1 MENLLKRLFK
11 KDSKPFSIIDLNM
24 NEYIEY
30 KVTLANY
37 EETLERME
45 MNNPSLRNL

>member
-11 KDSKPFSIIDLNM
+11 KDSKPFSILNLSM
-24 NEYIEY
+24 DEYLEY
-30 KVTLANY
+30 KVTLTNY